1 MDLVRRELGHRCQ
14 MHIGNACRSQDC
26 VDVKSFK
33 ACNTWRFYA
42 WKERNLTSWQNNY
55 ENLDHD
61 MGQATER

>member
-1 MDLVRRELGHRCQ
+1 
-14 MHIGNACRSQDC
+14 MHIGNACGSQDC

-42 WKERNLTSWQNNY
+42 WKERNSTFGRINY

-61 MGQATER
+61 MWQATAM